1 RSGDTWT
8 QQGSKLVGSGA
19 GKPPLPPGQGMSV
32 AVSADGTT
40 AIVGGWG
47 TDAAWVFAR
56 SGSVWTQQGKKLIG
70 TGAVG
75 NARQGTSVALSADG
89 KTAIVGGCSDNRTD
103 GAAWVFTGSGGVSWE
118 LSHKHGDRAALGKAR
133 KSSAVAVP
141 GDA

>member
-1 RSGDTWT
+1 GARRGDAWT
-8 QQGSKLVGSGA
+8 QKGSRLGGSGG
-19 GKPPLPPGQGMSV
+19 GKQPLPLGKGMSV

-47 TDAAWVFAR
+47 TEAAWVFAR

-89 KTAIVGGCSDNRTD
+89 NTAIVGG
-103 GAAWVFTGSGGVSWE
+103 W
-118 LSHKHGDRAALGKAR
+118 
-133 KSSAVAVP
+133 
-141 GDA
+141 